1 MSSNG
6 VYTAPGT
13 VAAPQDVTIT
23 GTLVPADGVP
33 VATSAVVTVMPS
45 TFIDNPPTVNWAIN
59 AASLEGGPIAAGEI
73 LAILGS
79 NLGPDNGVTLAL
91 DGSGMVT
98 TTLAFTR
105 VFFDGVPA
113 PLLYAQGNQINVVV
127 PYSVTPGSNVK
138 VEVEYQGKRSDPVS
152 LPVAAYNPGLFT
164 LNGRQGAIVNQDGS
178 VNSADNPAA
187 RGSWVSVYGTGSGQ
201 TDPPSVDGQVVGLPP
216 PVTLLPTTVR
226 IGGMDAPVLY
236 SGSAAGM
243 VSGTLLVNVRIP
255 MDAPTGSDVPIIVAI
270 GYGITQP
277 GVTIALK

>member
-1 MSSNG
+1 
-6 VYTAPGT
+6 
-13 VAAPQDVTIT
+13 
-23 GTLVPADGVP
+23 
-33 VATSAVVTVMPS
+33 MPS
-45 TFIDNPPTVNWAIN
+45 SFADNPPTVSWAIN

-113 PLLYAQGNQINVVV
+113 PLLYVQGTQINVVV

-138 VEVEYQGKRSDPVS
+138 VEVEYQGKRSAPVT
-152 LPVAAYNPGLFT
+152 LPVEAYNPGLFT
-164 LNGRQGAIVNQDGS
+164 LNGRQGAIVNQDGT

-201 TDPPSVDGQVVGLPP
+201 TDPPGVDGQVVGLPP

-255 MDAPTGSDVPIIVAI
+255 MDAPTGSNVPIIVAI